1 MNWVEREL
9 ALARPLDPRDAWLRL
24 EPEAQCAHRFRLLTV
39 YESQRAFHRLGFR
52 SICEKCE
59 AEA

>member
-9 ALARPLDPRDAWLRL
+9 ARPLDPRDGWLRL
-24 EPEAQCAHRFRLLTV
+24 EPEKQCEHRFRLVTV
-39 YESQRAFHRLGFR
+39 PESKRAFHQLPYR
-52 SICEKCE
+52 SICAKCG